1 MNRTSWVIGLALLFA
16 LLAGCSAPS
25 GPSPNVSVQTTVVPT
40 TGGGIS
46 DITTGIAPQTT
57 TLSDALR
64 DLAANDVPQMMNVS
78 EIKVHQLNGI
88 GVNDKGEAQM
98 WVLGA
103 YNGIS
108 TTLLIYTEG
117 EWRMVEWQ
125 GTLPSQEID
134 LSAMV
139 EPDVLYSSQSRAIGQ
154 AMTRHNTDVSNLELV
169 GTTYTITFTSSGS
182 ITVLTFNA
190 RTGELLSST

>member
-25 GPSPNVSVQTTVVPT
+25 GPSNVTVQPTVVPT

-46 DITTGIAPQTT
+46 DITTGMAPRTT

-64 DLAANDVPQMMNVS
+64 DLASNDALQMFNVS
-78 EIKVHQLNGI
+78 EMKIHQLNGI

-108 TTLLIYTEG
+108 TTLLIHTEG

-125 GTLPSQEID
+125 GTLPSQEIN
-134 LSAMV
+134 LSAV
-139 EPDVLYSSQSRAIGQ
+139 VDPDVLYSSQSQVIGQ
-154 AMTRHNTDVSNLELV
+154 AMTRHRTDVSNLELV

-190 RTGELLSST
+190 ITGELLSST